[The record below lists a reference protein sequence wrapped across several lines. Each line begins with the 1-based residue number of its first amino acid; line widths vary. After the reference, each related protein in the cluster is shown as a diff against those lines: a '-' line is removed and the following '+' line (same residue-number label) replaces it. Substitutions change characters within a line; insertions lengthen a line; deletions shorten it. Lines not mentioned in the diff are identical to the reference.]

1 MNMRRRKVAGGSAG
15 AQEQLREQEESEPE
29 TEPASAIAEQEP
41 GTAAEDAVTPSRARF
56 PLPWGNV
63 VTDVFRF
70 DVEVVYDQ
78 LQRGLTL
85 GDRATEY
92 GSVLSAL
99 DQASRNAYD
108 AARLVR
114 AAKIADAK
122 YSSEIDERLEVMRT
136 SARELLELEKTA
148 AKADGKAA
156 KAPTLQEVA
165 DRMLANWPDE
175 MRSLNGR
182 KGEMH
187 GAFRALE
194 ALEKAWWDRC
204 ATLRVMADRFQAGR
218 G

>member
-1 MNMRRRKVAGGSAG
+1 MTNVRRRKIAGGA
-15 AQEQLREQEESEPE
+15 AAAATDQQPEEPE
-29 TEPASAIAEQEP
+29 SSYEEREVPTQSSPAP
-41 GTAAEDAVTPSRARF
+41 ARF
-56 PLPWGNV
+56 PLPWGGV
-63 VTDVFRF
+63 IDDVFRF
-70 DVEVVYDQ
+70 DVDEFY
-78 LQRGLTL
+78 QRLNGTLSL
-85 GDRATEY
+85 GDGATEY
-92 GSVLSAL
+92 GAVLRAL
-99 DQASRNAYD
+99 DNASRNAWD

-114 AAKIADAK
+114 AAKIADEK
-122 YSSEIDERLEVMRT
+122 YGSEIDERLEVLRT
-136 SARELLELEKTA
+136 TAREQLEREKTE

-187 GAFRALE
+187 GAFRSIE

-204 ATLRVMADRFQAGR
+204 ATLRVMAERFQGR